1 MARTNEKVIS
11 FRLDGEPLRTLEE
24 AAERGGFSAHEWA
37 KKAVIRELKSG
48 NLLPKI
54 AMTGEALSAEMVELR
69 KDLAVVT
76 EALLVSA
83 GKATS
88 EQAAKFVKAN
98 LKGN

>member
-1 MARTNEKVIS
+1 MARKDEKTIG
-11 FRLDGEPLRTLEE
+11 FRADRELSLRLEE
-24 AAERGGFSAHEWA
+24 VAECAGMSAHEWA
-37 KKAVIRELKSG
+37 KRAVIRELDSG

-54 AMTGEALSAEMVELR
+54 ALQSEALSAEMVELR
-69 KDLAVVT
+69 KDLVVIT

>member
-1 MARTNEKVIS
+1 MAKENEKVVS
-11 FRLDGEPLRTLEE
+11 FRLDGDSLSALEE
-24 AAERGGFSAHEWA
+24 AAERAGVGVHEWA
-37 KKAVIRELKSG
+37 KKAVIRELESG

-69 KDLAVVT
+69 KDLSVIT
-76 EALLVSA
+76 QALLVSA

-88 EQAAKFVKAN
+88 EQAAKFVKTN